1 MLLLKNGSLFDGT
14 GSAPVQGDVLI
25 DGDRILEAGSTPSC
39 IECASLDCSGLAIAP
54 GFIDLHSHADLQVL
68 ENRMEKVKQ
77 GVTTEVVGNCGFSP
91 FPQSGDPRTLHE
103 FGDGILGSRG
113 DWGWATAR
121 DYLDAVEKNATA
133 LHVVPLIGHGSLR
146 IAVVGLRQG
155 ALSVGELDRMAGLLE
170 DALDAGCP
178 GFSTGLMYAPG
189 SSAGTD
195 ELERLI
201 GVVARKGKL
210 YSTHMRSYS
219 SGLVDA
225 VREQLDLARATGC
238 RLQISHL
245 QAAGRANWHRQQPA
259 LDEIEAGRKQGLD
272 VEFDIYP
279 YQCGSTV
286 LTQWLPQWALD
297 GGAEA
302 LMQRLQDEATRNRL
316 TKEMEQLRAQLWS
329 DVTISAVATDEN
341 QDLVGTTVEQI
352 AERRKGDP
360 AETVLNLLIEEHGA
374 VNVISFNQSEGNL
387 RELIAHPLCSII
399 SDGFYVTGKAHP
411 RLYGTF
417 PELLGTVVRD
427 KAWLTLSEAIHKITA
442 KPAARLNL
450 QNRGMLRKGY
460 FADLTVFDPGRV
472 ASRSTY
478 ETPAVDPIGIG
489 KVFKD
494 GQVVYDGG
502 SSVPSRSR
510 VLQ

>member
-1 MLLLKNGSLFDGT
+1 MTTYNLEMLLLLNGFLLDGT
-14 GSAPVQGDVLI
+14 GAAPVQGDVLI
-25 DGDRILEAGSTPSC
+25 EGNRIVETGSPSPPAD
-39 IECASLDCSGLAIAP
+39 CARLDCSGLAIAP

-91 FPQSGDPRTLHE
+91 FPQSGDPRILHE
-103 FGDGILGSRG
+103 FGDGILGSTG
-113 DWGWATAR
+113 DWGWPTAR

-133 LHVVPLIGHGSLR
+133 LHVAPLIGHGSLR

-155 ALSVGELDRMAGLLE
+155 ALTGDELDSMAGLLE

-210 YSTHMRSYS
+210 YATHMRNYS

-225 VREQLDLARATGC
+225 VREQLDLTRATGC

-245 QAAGRANWHRQQPA
+245 QASGRSNWTLQQPA
-259 LDEIEAGRKQGLD
+259 LDEIEAGREQGLD

-297 GGAEA
+297 GGTEA
-302 LMQRLQDEATRNRL
+302 LMRRLRDQATRKRMIN
-316 TKEMEQLRAQLWS
+316 EMAGVRAQPWS

-341 QDLVGTTVEQI
+341 QGLVGATIAQI
-352 AERRKGDP
+352 AERRGGEP
-360 AETVLNLLIEEHGA
+360 SETALNLLIEERGKI
-374 VNVISFNQSEGNL
+374 NVISFNQSEGNL
-387 RELIAHPLCSII
+387 RNLITHPLCSII
-399 SDGFYVTGKAHP
+399 SDGFYVKGKAHP

-427 KAWLTLSEAIHKITA
+427 KAWLSLSEAIHKITA

-450 QNRGMLRKGY
+450 HDRGMLRKGY
-460 FADLTVFDPGRV
+460 FADVTVFDPGRV
-472 ASRSTY
+472 ASAATY
-478 ETPAVDPIGIG
+478 ENPAVDPVGIRS
-489 KVFKD
+489 VFKD
-494 GQVVYDGG
+494 GQ
-502 SSVPSRSR
+502 SVFNSGAS
-510 VLQ
+510 